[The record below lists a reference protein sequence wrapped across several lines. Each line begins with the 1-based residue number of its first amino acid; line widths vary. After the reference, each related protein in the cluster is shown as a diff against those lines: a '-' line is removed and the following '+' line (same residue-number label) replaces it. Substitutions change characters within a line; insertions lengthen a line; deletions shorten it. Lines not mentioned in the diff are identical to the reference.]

1 MEASMHD
8 QPIARAL
15 ALAALLI
22 APAAFAVTPADIAQ
36 GYAEDAKHAAPQFG
50 GFSAPRGKAFFQ
62 STHGGEW
69 SCASCH
75 TANPVDPGRHAKTGK
90 TIAPLAPAGDPE
102 RFTSLGKAEKWFRR
116 NCNDVLDRACTA
128 QEKGDILAYLMQLSN
143 GGRR

>member
-1 MEASMHD
+1 MHD
-8 QPIARAL
+8 YPIARAF
-15 ALAALLI
+15 ALAGLLI
-22 APAAFAVTPADIAQ
+22 APAALAVTPADIAR
-36 GYAEDAKHAAPQFG
+36 GYAEEAKQAAPQFG
-50 GFSAPRGKAFFQ
+50 GLSAARGKAFFE

-69 SCASCH
+69 SCSSCH
-75 TANPVDPGRHAKTGK
+75 TLNPVDPGRHAKTGK

-128 QEKGDILAYLMQLSN
+128 QEKGDILAYLMQLAQ

>member
-1 MEASMHD
+1 M
-8 QPIARAL
+8 QNRPIARAL
-15 ALAALLI
+15 ALWALLI
-22 APAAFAVTPADIAQ
+22 APAAALAVTPADIARS
-36 GYAEDAKHAAPQFG
+36 YAEEAQQAAPQFG
-50 GFSAPRGKAFFQ
+50 GFSAARGKAFFE

-90 TIAPLAPAGDPE
+90 TITPLAPAGDAD
-102 RFTSLGKAEKWFRR
+102 RFTSLGKADKWFRR

-128 QEKGDILAYLMQLSN
+128 QEKGDILAYLIGLAQ